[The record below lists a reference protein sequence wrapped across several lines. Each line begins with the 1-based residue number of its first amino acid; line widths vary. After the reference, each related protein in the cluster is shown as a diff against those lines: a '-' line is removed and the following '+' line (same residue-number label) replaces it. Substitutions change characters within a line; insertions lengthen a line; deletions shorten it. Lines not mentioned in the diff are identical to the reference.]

1 MTQAEMM
8 NWATWDRNALIIVLG
23 KQNLVEWLRFRREL
37 QQALSVYSR
46 THSVDGVQHRIL
58 QHVNDLEIFGWRTF
72 GKYEARRLGKT
83 EPWAAAIIN
92 KVKALEKSG
101 NKKGA
106 NIAFKPLKT
115 RLRKNWEELLRKF
128 SY

>member
-1 MTQAEMM
+1 MTQAELMAWS
-8 NWATWDRNALIIVLG
+8 NWDRNALLMVLG
-23 KQNLVEWLRFRREL
+23 KQSLTEWLRLRREF
-37 QQALSVYSR
+37 QEALSRYAKV
-46 THSVDGVQHRIL
+46 HSVDAVQHRIL
-58 QHVNDLEIFGWRTF
+58 QHTKDIEIFCWRTY

-92 KVKALEKSG
+92 RVKALEKSG

-106 NIAFKPLKT
+106 NIAFKPLKS
-115 RLRKNWEELLRKF
+115 RMRQSWEALLRKY